1 MIDLDPKTAGNLFF
15 GFIGALIAFVK
26 KVSDSLPN
34 YNRVNFMLDLVLYF
48 VSGITA
54 AYFAGWLS
62 MEWGLSPVQMSINAW
77 AGGAAGTKMT
87 ELAIARMNSVL
98 EAAGGKGK

>member
-34 YNRVNFMLDLVLYF
+34 YSRMNFMLDLVLYF

-54 AYFAGWLS
+54 AYFAGMLS
-62 MEWGLSPVQMSINAW
+62 IEWGLSPTQTSLNAW
-77 AGGAAGTKMT
+77 AGGAAGTKIT
-87 ELAIARMNSVL
+87 ELAMSRINSL
-98 EAAGGKGK
+98 LDAAGGKRQ